1 MNDQDIIGSSNKNH
15 QAQQSAMDE
24 GWWSSIME
32 EDATAESSELYHD
45 HNTEYSFDL
54 EKVDWVFVEELYAKD
69 AIIELMPSGYNRG
82 GLLVDG
88 ENIQGFVPVSHL
100 NKLAGIDD
108 EDERYAILMSY
119 LDQPIQLKVIECS
132 QQQRRIVFSER
143 AALAGEGQRNNVFS
157 SLEPGHLVSGKVTN
171 ITDFGVFVDL
181 GGVEG
186 LIHISELSW
195 GRVKNA
201 ADHVTI
207 GDTVQVKVLQIN
219 EQSGRIA
226 LSLKRLQP
234 NPWESVAQ
242 RYHLGE
248 QTSAMITS
256 VAHYGAFARL
266 EEGIEGLI
274 HVSSLSKFFMTQ
286 NPQDSITP
294 GTAVTVKILHIDTD
308 RHRLGLGLVA
318 IE

>member
-1 MNDQDIIGSSNKNH
+1 MNDQDIIGSNNKN
-15 QAQQSAMDE
+15 QASQHAPMDE

-32 EDATAESSELYHD
+32 EDLTAGATELYRD
-45 HNTEYSFDL
+45 HANEYSFDL
-54 EKVDWVFVEELYAKD
+54 EKVDWAFVEELYDRD
-69 AIIELMPSGYNRG
+69 AIIELIPSGYNRG

-88 ENIQGFVPVSHL
+88 DNIQGFVPISHL
-100 NKLAGIDD
+100 NKLAGVDG

-157 SLEPGHLVSGKVTN
+157 SLQPGDLINGKITN

-201 ADHVTI
+201 SDHVSI

-226 LSLKRLQP
+226 LSMKRLQP
-234 NPWESVAQ
+234 NPWESVAL

-248 QTSAMITS
+248 QTSAVITS

-274 HVSSLSKFFMTQ
+274 HVSSLSKFFLTQ

-294 GTAVTVKILHIDTD
+294 GTAVTVRILHIDTD

>member
-1 MNDQDIIGSSNKNH
+1 MNDQDIIGSSDKNQPSQH
-15 QAQQSAMDE
+15 APMDE
-24 GWWSSIME
+24 GWWSSIMQ
-32 EDATAESSELYHD
+32 EDSTAEAPELYRD
-45 HNTEYSFDL
+45 NANDYSFDL
-54 EKVDWVFVEELYAKD
+54 EKVDWPFVEELYERD
-69 AIIELMPSGYNRG
+69 AIIELIPSGYNRG

-88 ENIQGFVPVSHL
+88 ENIQGFVPISHL
-100 NKLAGIDD
+100 NKLAGVDG
-108 EDERYAILMSY
+108 EDERYAILMGY
-119 LDQPIQLKVIECS
+119 LDQPLQLKVIECS

-143 AALAGEGQRNNVFS
+143 AALAGEGQRNTVFS
-157 SLEPGHLVSGKVTN
+157 SLQPDDLTEGTITN

-201 ADHVTI
+201 ADHVSI
-207 GDTVQVKVLQIN
+207 GDTVQVKVLQVN
-219 EQSGRIA
+219 EHSGRIA
-226 LSLKRLQP
+226 LSMKRLQP

-248 QTSAMITS
+248 HTSALITS

-274 HVSSLSKFFMTQ
+274 HVSSLSKFFLTQ

-294 GTAVTVKILHIDTD
+294 GTPVTVRILHIDTD